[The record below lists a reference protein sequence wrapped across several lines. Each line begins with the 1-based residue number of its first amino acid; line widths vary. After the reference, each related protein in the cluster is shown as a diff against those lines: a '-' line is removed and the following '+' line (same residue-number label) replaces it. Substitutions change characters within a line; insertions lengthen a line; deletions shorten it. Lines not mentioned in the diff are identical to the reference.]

1 MTNDNDSARASDGGE
16 PHDSLT
22 GAARPAGHEKPSRR
36 RLLGT
41 MAASG
46 LAVGAAAGLAGG
58 VALGANSNPPRFT
71 PTAVR
76 RFEGKT
82 VLITG
87 ATSGIG
93 AAAAHLFAAEGG
105 RVAFCGRREER
116 GRAVEREIRAAGG
129 EATYIRADV
138 LVEEDVRDFVD
149 ATVKTYGGLDVAF
162 NNAGITVQKKLHEYS
177 TAEFDRVL
185 NTNLRGTF
193 LAMKYEVPHMLRR
206 GGGTIVVTSSSNAL
220 ATDAGRGAYT
230 ASKRGL
236 VGLVQAAALDYAA
249 SGIRVNALVPGTTD
263 TELVRRAGGFEN
275 IPDDVYQVMMKQWAS
290 SNVPGLGR
298 LATAAEIAAFA
309 LTLASTEHPY
319 LTGAQLVI
327 DGGKTAHA

>member
-1 MTNDNDSARASDGGE
+1 MTNDNDSVHVADNGE
-16 PHDSLT
+16 AHDST
-22 GAARPAGHEKPSRR
+22 HPAARTGKPQPSRR

-46 LAVGAAAGLAGG
+46 LAVGAAAGLAG
-58 VALGANSNPPRFT
+58 VALGTDSNPPKFT
-71 PTAVR
+71 PTALR

-93 AAAAHLFAAEGG
+93 AAAARLFAAEGG
-105 RVAFCGRREER
+105 RVAFCGRREDR

-138 LVEEDVRDFVD
+138 LVEEDIRNFVD

-177 TAEFDRVL
+177 TADFDRVL

-193 LAMKYEVPHMLRR
+193 LAMKYEVPHMLRH
-206 GGGTIVVTSSSNAL
+206 GGTIVVTSSSNAL
-220 ATDAGRGAYT
+220 TTDAGRGAYT

-249 SGIRVNALVPGTTD
+249 NGIRVNALIPGTTD

-309 LTLASTEHPY
+309 LTLASSDHPY